1 MQCFSWT
8 GGKKRDNQ
16 YDCPL
21 RAIFLS
27 NYFGRGKPFILL
39 MLASISCSGY
49 S

>member
-1 MQCFSWT
+1 MWYFGWV

-21 RAIFLS
+21 RANFLS
-27 NYFGRGKPFILL
+27 IYFGRGKPFILL